1 MTQLT
6 TEQKQQ
12 LKDIV
17 IRLHKAEERID
28 QTINAY
34 NDALI
39 YRFGKRV
46 SLAEDA
52 YNEIV
57 EEGNKLLAT
66 INPEFFSLE
75 TAWVRENLEV
85 TLNPPLINWEDLA
98 KKLEEQGVSLDELY
112 GEKQKPPISRDRLKR
127 ANELFL
133 IEYENHLDILNYD
146 YPEEEVA
153 ELSETIPWGRIVT
166 SSLSKQ
172 VWIDYGVQFLQEK
185 AKYRDEEYD
194 DDDDDEMPV
203 AAVNQ
208 ERLPLSPAPEEFPTE
223 QEIEALR
230 RMVRAWVP
238 EGSSKDFCDGFLAS
252 LILYPEIRLLL
263 KPHLVPS
270 TMDLLKDRCE
280 SVPYWKRCEPA
291 AE

>member
-6 TEQKQQ
+6 TEQAQQ

-17 IRLHKAEERID
+17 IRLCQAEKRID
-28 QTINAY
+28 QAIDAY

-57 EEGNKLLAT
+57 EEGNKLLTT

-98 KKLEEQGVSLDELY
+98 KKLEEQDVCLDELY
-112 GEKQKPPISRDRLKR
+112 EEKQKPLD
-127 ANELFL
+127 NDEL
-133 IEYENHLDILNYD
+133 
-146 YPEEEVA
+146 
-153 ELSETIPWGRIVT
+153 
-166 SSLSKQ
+166 
-172 VWIDYGVQFLQEK
+172 
-185 AKYRDEEYD
+185 
-194 DDDDDEMPV
+194 
-203 AAVNQ
+203 
-208 ERLPLSPAPEEFPTE
+208 LPLAPEEFPTE

-230 RMVRAWVP
+230 RVVRAWVP
-238 EGSSKDFCDGFLAS
+238 EGSSKDFCDGFLAG
-252 LILYPEIRLLL
+252 LILYPEMRLIL
-263 KPHLVPS
+263 KPHLVPLS
-270 TMDLLKDRCE
+270 MDLLKDRCE
-280 SVPYWKRCEPA
+280 SVPQWRRCDQA